1 MKAFVL
7 AGGAGTRLSPL
18 TSYVPKGM
26 IPISGKPF
34 IDYVVEYLSRHGI
47 RNIMMLLSDE
57 DSEVFR
63 NHLEDGSKFGV
74 SIGYNISP
82 RLGTAMALKE
92 AADHV
97 DGTFV
102 VYYGDVLT
110 NMDLSEMIRFHK
122 SRGAVCTIA
131 LSTSVKIDYGV
142 GKVDGDG
149 RIQYFAEK
157 PVLSD
162 YPVSIGIYV
171 CEPGFLEYLSL
182 GKDLAADILPHLLS
196 EGAKFYGFITKEP
209 HHDIGSFKQLDEAK
223 YILKP
228 QKGRAKQSSY
238 T

>member
-1 MKAFVL
+1 MNAFGRVGR
-7 AGGAGTRLSPL
+7 AGPRLSPL

-82 RLGTAMALKE
+82 RLGTAMTLKE

-110 NMDLSEMIRFHK
+110 NMDLPEMIRFHK
-122 SRGAVCTIA
+122 SSGATCTIA
-131 LSTSVKIDYGV
+131 SITSIT
-142 GKVDGDG
+142 
-149 RIQYFAEK
+149 
-157 PVLSD
+157 
-162 YPVSIGIYV
+162 
-171 CEPGFLEYLSL
+171 L
-182 GKDLAADILPHLLS
+182 G
-196 EGAKFYGFITKEP
+196 
-209 HHDIGSFKQLDEAK
+209 
-223 YILKP
+223 
-228 QKGRAKQSSY
+228 
-238 T
+238 

>member
-26 IPISGKPF
+26 IPIAGKPF
-34 IDYVVEYLSRHGI
+34 IDYVVSYLSKHGI

-82 RLGTAMALKE
+82 RLGTAAALKE

-110 NMDLSEMIRFHK
+110 DLDLSEMIRFHK
-122 SRGAVCTIA
+122 SRGAVCTVA
-131 LSTSVKIDYGV
+131 LSTSVRIEYGV

-157 PVLSD
+157 PVLPD
-162 YPVSIGIYV
+162 YPVSIGVYV
-171 CEPGFLEYLSL
+171 CEPEFVQYLSL
-182 GKDLAADILPHLLS
+182 GKDLAADILPHLLTKR
-196 EGAKFYGFITKEP
+196 AKFYGFLTPEP

-223 YILKP
+223 DILKP
-228 QKGRAKQSSY
+228 KKSRAK
-238 T
+238 